1 MISPGA
7 FGRSSHLMTRV
18 NYRTKICKYGKGCQ
32 YGERCFFAHSDE
44 EIRPRSSNSSSDA
57 CKSVDTEYL
66 TLKLASPRLMSHA
79 NATTCFIVDS
89 SDGTN
94 RRVSC
99 ESINCRGGSSKSSS
113 PCDTMKVLDSSGLGP
128 SLPFLQDI
136 PDIFSVEGLVSHSGS
151 TTPISQES
159 DMDYFANYSY
169 PVACIRYLQD
179 EYSPRSLERLLKE
192 AAPEFYEE

>member
-1 MISPGA
+1 M
-7 FGRSSHLMTRV
+7 
-18 NYRTKICKYGKGCQ
+18 
-32 YGERCFFAHSDE
+32 
-44 EIRPRSSNSSSDA
+44 
-57 CKSVDTEYL
+57 
-66 TLKLASPRLMSHA
+66 
-79 NATTCFIVDS
+79 
-89 SDGTN
+89 
-94 RRVSC
+94 
-99 ESINCRGGSSKSSS
+99 
-113 PCDTMKVLDSSGLGP
+113 
-128 SLPFLQDI
+128 